1 MFQNNTTTIV
11 LVSAIIV
18 SAALMGLGL
27 LVVNPAISANAQVSN
42 GTQQQ
47 SITDEQ
53 NTVAIQKTEVSALDP
68 CIPTTCSYVQKGNLG
83 HQLVMALPPRTDGKV
98 WVGTV
103 TWTASK
109 PIEILVF
116 QEYNSSVTADAAH
129 GKPLTAP
136 VDNGEVAVS
145 LVKTSSGTPIPSGSY
160 PFAGN
165 GLAFHTLGGDKFTIT
180 YTVAAKAWELNSSSL
195 QTES

>member
-1 MFQNNTTTIV
+1 MFQNNKSTIE
-11 LVSAIIV
+11 LASAIIV
-18 SAALMGLGL
+18 SAALIGLG
-27 LVVNPAISANAQVSN
+27 VFFIYPAISADAQVPN

-47 SITDEQ
+47 SIADEQ
-53 NTVAIQKTEVSALDP
+53 NIVAIQKTDVSVLDP
-68 CIPTTCSYVQKGNLG
+68 CIPETCSYIQKGNLG
-83 HQLVMALPPRTDGKV
+83 HQLVMALPPRTDGKI

-116 QEYNSSVTADAAH
+116 QEYNSSVTADSAH

-136 VDNGEVAVS
+136 VGNGEVAVS

-160 PFAGN
+160 PFVGN

>member
-1 MFQNNTTTIV
+1 MVRNNTTFIV

-18 SAALMGLGL
+18 SAALMGLGVL
-27 LVVNPAISANAQVSN
+27 IINPAISANAQVPN

-47 SITDEQ
+47 SITNGQ
-53 NTVAIQKTEVSALDP
+53 NTIAIQKTDVSVLDP
-68 CIPTTCSYVQKGNLG
+68 CIPETCSYVQKGNSG

-109 PIEILVF
+109 PVEILVF

-136 VDNGEVAVS
+136 VGNGEVAVS

-165 GLAFHTLGGDKFTIT
+165 GLAFHTLGGDEFTIT
-180 YTVAAKAWELNSSSL
+180 YTVAATAWELNSSAL
-195 QTES
+195 QTAS